1 MQEYDAALR
10 AVPYFEPA
18 SGVGTESRQ
27 CCGSREGVVP
37 RSADAGATRA
47 RSQPKSTR
55 PGQGGPRADAEAS
68 ARRSAGRLCGKKTT
82 RAGASESGAAGP
94 ASAGIGR
101 SMRAGHTLSHNGSSR
116 AAGGSANSRGG
127 ATGGV
132 TDTAGEQARHPKD
145 FARLVLRIV
154 LEVLDRRRPAAQLA
168 PFAAPPVL
176 AVLRT
181 LVTGDHAPGRRLGPA
196 VLSRVHVIAID
207 EHTAEVCASYQ
218 RGKRCFALAARITR
232 NRSSDWRLTA
242 LRVG

>member
-18 SGVGTESRQ
+18 AGPGTESRQ
-27 CCGSREGVVP
+27 RCSSREDAVST
-37 RSADAGATRA
+37 SADAGANEA
-47 RSQPKSTR
+47 RSQPESAQPR
-55 PGQGGPRADAEAS
+55 QSSPRADEKAS
-68 ARRSAGRLCGKKTT
+68 APRLAGRLCGKNTT
-82 RAGASESGAAGP
+82 RVGSGDAVVARP
-94 ASAGIGR
+94 ASAGVAR
-101 SMRAGHTLSHNGSSR
+101 RVHAGHMVSHNGSSR
-116 AAGGSANSRGG
+116 VAGGSANSRAG
-127 ATGGV
+127 APGSAPG
-132 TDTAGEQARHPKD
+132 TAGEQARHPKD

-168 PFAAPPVL
+168 HFATPPVL
-176 AVLRT
+176 AALRT

-218 RGKRCFALAARITR
+218 RGRRCFALAARITR
-232 NRSSDWRLTA
+232 SRASDWRLTA